1 VASLRE
7 RAAQAAWALWDGDG
21 AGARV
26 ARAALAPAA
35 ALYGAAVRRRNARFD
50 AARPPDAELPA
61 LSVGNLT
68 VGGTGKTPVAAW
80 CVAQLR
86 AAGAHPAVVLRGYG
100 DDEWRV
106 HEHLAPGMPVVAAAD
121 RTAGVR
127 RARGLGA
134 DCAVLDDAFQH
145 RRVARLADL
154 VLLSA
159 DRWTGRVRLLPAGPW
174 REPLGSLARADVAV
188 VTRKAAADTAVDA
201 VIGAMSR
208 AVPRLAV
215 AVVALRLAE
224 VVTVAGAEPRADG
237 GSAPPRRA
245 LRWLAGRR
253 VVVASGIGDPAA
265 FLAQVAAAGAQVAA
279 HRAWPD
285 HHAFGA
291 AEAAQLARLGAGADG
306 VLVTLKDAVKLGPR
320 WPREGPPLWYVSQTV
335 VVERGADVLQ
345 QALSR
350 VLAARAAAAT
360 GPG

>member
-1 VASLRE
+1 MASLRE

-21 AGARV
+21 AGARA

-35 ALYGAAVRRRNARFD
+35 ALYGATVRRRNARFD

-86 AAGAHPAVVLRGYG
+86 EAGAHPAVVLRDYG

-106 HEHLAPGMPVVAAAD
+106 HEQLAPGMPVVAAAD

-127 RARGLGA
+127 RARALGA

-145 RRVARLADL
+145 RRVARVADL

-174 REPLGSLARADVAV
+174 REPLGSLARADAAV

-201 VIGAMSR
+201 VIGAVSR

-215 AVVALRLAE
+215 AVVALRLGE
-224 VVTVAGAEPRADG
+224 VVAAAGAEPPADG

-245 LRWLAGRR
+245 LGWLAGRR

-265 FLAQVAAAGAQVAA
+265 FLAQVAAAGAQVVA

-291 AEAAQLARLGAGADG
+291 AEAALLARLGAGADG

-345 QALSR
+345 RALSR